1 MLGTTLGV
9 KEGNQVTAN
18 SLTAFGEPLS
28 TLPMED
34 SFFTG
39 KPHVGEMGY
48 AFLFR
53 AYRADQGKWQTADPL
68 GYPDGWNNFAYV
80 NNGVFHK
87 LDVIGFKELSVVF
100 ITNNTV
106 DGDAEAFRESG
117 RHDYVFT
124 NISSIEQMVVAMETI
139 KIQGDSIKKWCVSGH
154 ANGSITGAFF

>member
-1 MLGTTLGV
+1 MLGTTLGVKEGKLGV

-28 TLPMED
+28 TSPMED

-80 NNGVFHK
+80 KNQVSYCIDWLGCVTQELFVASGNPYIK
-87 LDVIGFKELSVVF
+87 LENRNPSTHIHNEKNCNTSLLSGKNFSIG
-100 ITNNTV
+100 T
-106 DGDAEAFRESG
+106 R
-117 RHDYVFT
+117 
-124 NISSIEQMVVAMETI
+124 
-139 KIQGDSIKKWCVSGH
+139 
-154 ANGSITGAFF
+154 